1 MIFLDTSAIFALA
14 DTNDLNHEPAVDLFG
29 RAIAAGE
36 GFLVHNYVL
45 IESAA
50 LIQRRLSF
58 DSALRLLHDAEAF
71 EVHWVT
77 SADHLQAISLLEER
91 HRRHLSL
98 VDCMSFVVMTE
109 RDTPRYLAFD
119 DDFAREGFAA
129 FGG

>member
-1 MIFLDTSAIFALA
+1 VIFLDTSAIFALA
-14 DTNDLNHEPAVDLFG
+14 DTNDLNHQPAVDLFG

-36 GFLVHNYVL
+36 SFLVHNYVL

-50 LIQRRLSF
+50 LLQRRLSF
-58 DSALRLLHDAEAF
+58 DSALRLLRDAEEV

-77 SADHLQAISLLEER
+77 SSDHLQAVSLLEER
-91 HRRHLSL
+91 RRRQLSL
-98 VDCMSFVVMTE
+98 VDCMSFVVMRE

-119 DDFAREGFAA
+119 ADFAREGFAA

>member
-14 DTNDLNHEPAVDLFG
+14 DKNDLNHEPAVDLFG
-29 RAIAAGE
+29 RAIAGGE
-36 GFLVHNYVL
+36 GFLVHNYIL

-50 LIQRRLSF
+50 LLQRRLNF
-58 DSALRLLHDAEAF
+58 DSAVRLLRDADAF

-77 SADHLQAISLLEER
+77 SSDHLQAVNLLEER

-98 VDCMSFVVMTE
+98 VDCMSFVVMRE

-119 DDFAREGFAA
+119 DDFTREGFAA
-129 FGG
+129 FGS